1 MNNPMSATSCSQ
13 SPPGPVDNRK
23 SVLASIFWGD
33 DQPGTAT
40 SWVAAEEGMISIIT
54 LISVLFFLILVG
66 MLGNI
71 GLIINQKIE
80 VQNGADSIALSA
92 SQVQARGMNAVTAS
106 NHIIGELLA
115 LVVIHHA
122 FGGDEL
128 DVPQAKDSPDD
139 SQTQDDLNNAFDLA
153 TIVDADPPIDTSGDI
168 KKDVNETPQAGA
180 TLFDS
185 VIRLRRVLTW
195 TYEAYAIGAIL
206 QQFQDVPYIGP
217 ILYAMGIIICMA
229 AVVYE
234 KKIYV
239 ERFILKGIEKVA
251 AGVSSVKKGIVSL
264 IDTLYQA
271 QVSQVQSIPDHVDH
285 ARQDEADQALVTGA
299 TFPGQDPPAKLPV
312 LPEPETLDRLE
323 QSQLA
328 RATYPWVANWRIPI
342 EELMWDWLRIAR
354 SANYYHHYSI
364 HYTWQWV
371 KQKKEDGVHLHVMEG
386 LFDSDGAN
394 GNKGQEVWT
403 QENGSG
409 RADELFCLM
418 GFARRKAP
426 RLASSGVSQ
435 QSPTPLYKPQ
445 NPQGVVAYAQAM
457 IYNANPQIG
466 SRGSDYQALVGWD
479 TLNWINDV
487 PELPQI
493 PDVNPE
499 RYTDIPDIHAGKDKP
514 KMFVNWQT
522 KLVPETRIREAANY
536 LDGEIGAVVKKMIPV
551 PRSFRTH

>member
-1 MNNPMSATSCSQ
+1 MNNPTPATSCSQ
-13 SPPGPVDNRK
+13 TPPACPHDKRQ
-23 SVLASIFWGD
+23 SVLETIFWGD
-33 DQPGTAT
+33 DHPGTAT
-40 SWVAAEEGMISIIT
+40 GWVAAEEGMISIIT

-92 SQVQARGMNAVTAS
+92 SQVQARGMNAVTTS

-122 FGGDEL
+122 FGGDEM
-128 DVPQAKDSPDD
+128 DVPEAKKSDD
-139 SQTQDDLNNAFDLA
+139 DQQTKDDLDNAFELA

-195 TYEAYAIGAIL
+195 TYEAYAIGAVL
-206 QQFQDVPYIGP
+206 QQFEDIPYIGP

-239 ERFILKGIEKVA
+239 ERLILTGIEKVA
-251 AGVSSVKKGIVSL
+251 SPLSSVKKGIVSL
-264 IDTLYQA
+264 IDTLYERQLD
-271 QVSQVQSIPDHVDH
+271 QVQSIPDHVDR

-299 TFPGQDPPAKLPV
+299 TFPSQDPPAKLPV
-312 LPEPETLDRLE
+312 VPEQAPEDRIE
-323 QSQLA
+323 RSQLA

-371 KQKKEDGVHLHVMEG
+371 KQKKEDGVQLHVMEG

-426 RLASSGVSQ
+426 RMTSSGLFK
-435 QSPTPLYKPQ
+435 TQ
-445 NPQGVVAYAQAM
+445 NPDGVVAYAQAM

-466 SRGSDYQALVGWD
+466 SRGNDYQPLVGWD

-487 PELPQI
+487 PELPPI
-493 PDVNPE
+493 PGVDPG
-499 RYTDIPDIHAGKDKP
+499 RYPDIPDIHAGQDKP

-536 LDGEIGAVVKKMIPV
+536 LPGEIGTVVQKMIPV